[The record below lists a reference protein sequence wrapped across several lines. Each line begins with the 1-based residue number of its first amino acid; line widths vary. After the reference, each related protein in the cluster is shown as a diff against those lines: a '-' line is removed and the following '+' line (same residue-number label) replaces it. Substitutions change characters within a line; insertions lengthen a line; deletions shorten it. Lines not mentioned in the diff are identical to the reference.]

1 MMQSPLNYVTLATTP
16 PPSSCRRLPYRAV
29 VKLRGHLK
37 PLGQQSVVPREVEVV
52 ESFPDPETFYRNY
65 VHPRRPVL
73 FRRAQQH
80 APALKLWSQDSYL
93 KEMYGNVDVLYEP
106 KRESRLNDPRRM
118 RLDDFLQYYNNT
130 DMYVVSQTPTAMLRE
145 VYAPRCL
152 LCGSISRSIEESNIW
167 ISSGSTRSMLHHDSD
182 NIINCLIS
190 GGEKQWLLLDTSFK
204 KVGLGFKWTEE
215 GWIASDSSP
224 VDPDHVNL
232 LNFPG
237 FQHVPWERA
246 TVQPGDCIYL
256 PAQYLHQV
264 RTDSTR
270 SVALSVMFL
279 KEEVYPHDNKGC
291 DLPLPPPNTTMA
303 TLNFTWMYN
312 GSGPVLM
319 GYISPHVLRAD
330 LISSIREHAVDSS
343 ETVPYKVARGILEK
357 VEPDTAVADILK
369 ALGVT
374 ETSGLSVASV
384 QKLTANE
391 LKALA
396 FMIDLPHDAVNE
408 PPDMLGFDEHA
419 WPPTKNG

>member
-1 MMQSPLNYVTLATTP
+1 MMMQSPLNYVTLATTP

-130 DMYVVSQTPTAMLRE
+130 DM
-145 VYAPRCL
+145 
-152 LCGSISRSIEESNIW
+152 SIEESNIW

-237 FQHVPWERA
+237 FQHV
-246 TVQPGDCIYL
+246 
-256 PAQYLHQV
+256 
-264 RTDSTR
+264 S
-270 SVALSVMFL
+270 
-279 KEEVYPHDNKGC
+279 C

-384 QKLTANE
+384 QKLTA
-391 LKALA
+391 
-396 FMIDLPHDAVNE
+396 
-408 PPDMLGFDEHA
+408 
-419 WPPTKNG
+419 